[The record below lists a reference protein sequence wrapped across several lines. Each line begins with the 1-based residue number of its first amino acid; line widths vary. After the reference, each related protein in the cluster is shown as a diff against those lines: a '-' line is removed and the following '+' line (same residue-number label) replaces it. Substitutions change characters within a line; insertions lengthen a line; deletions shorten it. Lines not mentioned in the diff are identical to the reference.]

1 MHFGAAQRFAAS
13 IAGVK
18 QTSLKLNAKER
29 EKRMHFDVAQRFA
42 ALIAGVR
49 QMSLELR
56 AEASAGLPRSV
67 RGYAGLQRGIA
78 SQCQGACR
86 LVVRDCLAVSGGMQ
100 VCGAGWSRNVGGWF
114 RAMYRA
120 ATVKLSWKKAKGYKV
135 DAYEVYR
142 ANAKNGKYV
151 KLYTT
156 KNAKKRSFTNGR
168 NLQAGKTYYYKVRGV
183 RTIDGKK
190 YYTKWSNISAKKTR

>member
-1 MHFGAAQRFAAS
+1 MQRRIASQCQGVCRFAARDGLGTW
-13 IAGVK
+13 GVV
-18 QTSLKLNAKER
+18 SCYVPRAACSFAFGELAHIEVLA
-29 EKRMHFDVAQRFA
+29 FCGFVARDC
-42 ALIAGVR
+42 L
-49 QMSLELR
+49 
-56 AEASAGLPRSV
+56 AESGGMQICGAGLPRSV
-67 RGYAGLQRGIA
+67 RGV
-78 SQCQGACR
+78 CR
-86 LVVRDCLAVSGGMQ
+86 LVAREVLGTWGV
-100 VCGAGWSRNVGGWF
+100 

-120 ATVKLSWKKAKGYKV
+120 AAVKLSWKKAKGYKV

-183 RTIDGKK
+183 RTVDGKK

>member
-1 MHFGAAQRFAAS
+1 MYLFASATFAMKVTALHLWSIFTPKSGA
-13 IAGVK
+13 
-18 QTSLKLNAKER
+18 NAKER
-29 EKRMHFDVAQRFA
+29 EGRMHFGVAQRFA

-49 QMSLELR
+49 QMSLKLS
-56 AEASAGLPRSV
+56 AKAAAGLPRRV
-67 RGYAGLQRGIA
+67 KGI
-78 SQCQGACR
+78 R
-86 LVVRDCLAVSGGMQ
+86 I
-100 VCGAGWSRNVGGWF
+100 CGAGWSRNVGWF

-156 KNAKKRSFTNGR
+156 KNAKKRGFTNGR

-183 RTIDGKK
+183 RTVDGKK

>member
-1 MHFGAAQRFAAS
+1 MHFG
-13 IAGVK
+13 
-18 QTSLKLNAKER
+18 
-29 EKRMHFDVAQRFA
+29 VAQRFA
-42 ALIAGVR
+42 ALIAGVK
-49 QMSLELR
+49 QTSLKLR

-78 SQCQGACR
+78 SQCPGVCR
-86 LVVRDCLAVSGGMQ
+86 FAARDCLAVSGGMQ
-100 VCGAGWSRNVGGWF
+100 VCSAGLPRRVKGIRICGAGWSRNVGWF

-168 NLQAGKTYYYKVRGV
+168 NLQAGKTYYYKIRGV
-183 RTIDGKK
+183 RTVDGKK